1 MNLIANTGI
10 QLFSL
15 PVTFDSNNQFRMYFH
30 EWLDVAEQQKKIE
43 IAHYF
48 PDAEIWVKKFALA
61 NLGYAIGGDVTESWE
76 DIRLDEEFDE
86 RSIIRID
93 TEDAVDSGCFDL
105 TVGQIRKEEWEKIEN
120 VWLPI
125 PFFLLKGRKSAF
137 GPTNWCRGKL
147 IPRSI
152 SGKERQYSLLLAF
165 DTKAVFE
172 KEDYENEDL
181 NETPVFTNSTERSKT
196 YSICNNEFKLVSY
209 CSEEFNCEWVDRF
222 LLKLFH
228 GVDSIQELRGVRMPK
243 LRYLALYMFL
253 VRYLSKFANIPQ
265 VLLFSD
271 ANVGQGN
278 VDLVVD
284 IGNSRT
290 CAVLFDGSDFTKC
303 SPLELQDFT
312 VPVNESGELNKH
324 RDSFDMRLAFRAAD
338 FGGNLGLANSRQ
350 FIYPSFIRLG
360 KEASYLIHKAANM
373 NIGAEKNSTF
383 SSPKR
388 YLWDSRPQ
396 KNEWEFV
403 YVPGEEDKN
412 HSIYVPGISEQ
423 LETDGSLNLEGNGG
437 IMMHYSRKTLMTF
450 AFLEILSQAK
460 LQINSYEQRSYWGD
474 ESMPRRIGRIIITAP
489 TAMSHV
495 EQLALRK
502 CAEDAAIMLNRF
514 YSDTFSEEC
523 DDAELRKQ
531 VQVIPSAKTI
541 ANRSDWIYDEAT
553 SAQFVFLYAEIKE
566 RYQKHVREY
575 FNFYGKVRSDLEG
588 YNEKSLTIGS
598 VDIGA
603 GTTDVMIAAYKFKD
617 ASQQCQLT
625 PVPLFWDSFYK
636 AGDDL
641 LKELVHQLVIEGKHS
656 PIERKLRQMGK
667 NPVEVL
673 QPFLGTN
680 NGVSYR
686 NRQLRSDFNIQVSVP
701 IVSYYLE
708 LMRQNKEER
717 RELSFDDIFANNV
730 PTKPVLDHFEESFG
744 FKLQDLTW
752 TYDKNVVGALIKKT
766 FDSLIGKISSLF
778 ACYKCDIVLLSGRPT
793 SLEPLTSLFLDY
805 FAISPNRLKAMNDYR
820 VGRWY
825 PEDKR
830 YPFIDGNGG
839 FINPKSIVTTGAMI
853 GQIASNGGLNGFTL
867 DLSELNAILQP
878 TTDYFGYLDNNL
890 VFTKSFLTPE
900 NNVAEIEVS
909 SLPFR
914 IGTRQKDIASYPS
927 RPFYMIDFNDYK
939 IEDRVRGRYDDDI
952 DDNTIAMGIKNEKQ
966 KILRGF
972 PLKVR
977 LARDFA
983 ADKEQIS
990 VDSIEDIQG
999 NAVNRNFINMQVQS
1013 MSEVDN
1019 FWLDSGIFDLNVNN
1033 A

>member
-1 MNLIANTGI
+1 M
-10 QLFSL
+10 F
-15 PVTFDSNNQFRMYFH
+15 FH

-48 PDAEIWVKKFALA
+48 ADDEVWVKKFALA
-61 NLGYAIGGDVTESWE
+61 DLGYAIGGDVTESW
-76 DIRLDEEFDE
+76 DNIRQDEEFDE
-86 RSIIRID
+86 KSIIQID
-93 TEDAVDSGCFDL
+93 TEDAVDSGCFDI
-105 TVGQIRKEEWEKIEN
+105 TVGQIRAEEWKKLEQK
-120 VWLPI
+120 WFPI
-125 PFFLLKGRKSAF
+125 PFFLLKGKKSAF

-147 IPRSI
+147 IPQSI
-152 SGKERQYSLLLAF
+152 SGRERKYTLLLAF
-165 DTKAVFE
+165 DTRSVFE

-181 NETPVFTNSTERSKT
+181 NETPVFTNSTERSK
-196 YSICNNEFKLVSY
+196 IFALCNNEFKLVSY

-222 LLKLFH
+222 FLRLFH
-228 GVDSIQELRGVRMPK
+228 GVDSIQELRGIRMPK
-243 LRYLALYMFL
+243 LRYLALFMFI
-253 VRYLSKFANIPQ
+253 VRYLSKFASIPQ
-265 VLLFSD
+265 ITLFSD

-312 VPVNESGELNKH
+312 VPVKADGVLNKH

-338 FGGNLGLANSRQ
+338 LGGNFGLANSRQ
-350 FIYPSFIRLG
+350 FVYPSFIRLG
-360 KEASYLIHKAANM
+360 KEAGYLIHKAANM

-396 KNEWEFV
+396 KKEWEFV
-403 YVPGEEDKN
+403 FVPGEEELK
-412 HSIYVPGISEQ
+412 HSLYVPGISEQ
-423 LETDGSLNLEGNGG
+423 LETDGSLNLDGNGG

-514 YSDTFSEEC
+514 YNNTFSEEC
-523 DDAELRKQ
+523 DDADLRKQ
-531 VQVIPSAKTI
+531 VQVIPSAKSI
-541 ANRSDWIYDEAT
+541 ANRTDWVYDEAT

-566 RYQKHVREY
+566 RYQRHVREY
-575 FNFYGKVRSDLEG
+575 FNFYGKIRDDLEG
-588 YNEKSLTIGS
+588 YHEKSLTVGS

-617 ASQQCQLT
+617 DGQQCQLT
-625 PVPLFWDSFYK
+625 PIPLFWDSFYK

-641 LKELVHQLVIEGKHS
+641 LKELVHQLVIEGKYS
-656 PIERKLRQMGK
+656 PIEQKLRQMGK
-667 NPVEVL
+667 NPVDVL
-673 QPFLGTN
+673 QPFFGTN

-701 IVSYYLE
+701 IVSFYLE
-708 LMRQNKEER
+708 LMRQNKEDIR
-717 RELSFDDIFANNV
+717 MLSFEDIFANNV
-730 PTKPVLDHFEESFG
+730 PTKPVLDYFEESFG
-744 FKLQDLTW
+744 FKLQEITW
-752 TYDKNVVGALIKKT
+752 TYDKNVVAALIKKV
-766 FDSLIGKISSLF
+766 FDSLVGKISSLF
-778 ACYKCDIVLLSGRPT
+778 SCYQCDIVLLSGRPT
-793 SLEPLTSLFLDY
+793 SLEPLTSLFLDH
-805 FAISPNRLKAMNDYR
+805 FAISPNRLKAVNDYR
-820 VGRWY
+820 VGKWY

-830 YPFIDGNGG
+830 YPFIDGNGN

-853 GQIASNGGLNGFTL
+853 GQLASNGGLNGFTL
-867 DLSELNAILQP
+867 DISELNARLRP
-878 TTDYFGYLDNNL
+878 TTDFFGYLDGNL
-890 VFTKSFLTPE
+890 VYTDSFMTPD
-900 NNVAEIEVS
+900 NNVATIEVN

-914 IGTRQKDIASYPS
+914 IGTRQRDIPSYPS

-939 IEDRVRGRYDDDI
+939 IEDRVRGRFDDDV
-952 DDNTIAMGIKNEKQ
+952 DDNTVAMAMEEEKK

-972 PLKVR
+972 PLEVN
-977 LARDFA
+977 LSRDYVV
-983 ADKEQIS
+983 DKEQIT
-990 VDSIEDIQG
+990 VDSIKDANG
-999 NAVNRNFINMQVQS
+999 ASVNRNFINMQVQS
-1013 MSEVDN
+1013 MTEVDN
-1019 FWLDSGIFDLNVNN
+1019 FWLDSGIFNLNVNN

>member
-10 QLFSL
+10 QFFSF
-15 PVTFDSNNQFRMYFH
+15 PVTFDVNNRFRMYFH
-30 EWLDVAEQQKKIE
+30 EWFDVNEQQKKIE

-48 PDAEIWVKKFALA
+48 PEAEVWVKKFALA
-61 NLGYAIGGDVTESWE
+61 DLGYAIGGDVTESWE
-76 DIRLDEEFDE
+76 NIRADEEFDE
-86 RSIIRID
+86 RSIIQID
-93 TEDAVDSGCFDL
+93 TEDAIDSGCFDI
-105 TVGQIRKEEWEKIEN
+105 TVGQIMNGEWGKLEN
-120 VWLPI
+120 VWFPI
-125 PFFLLKGRKSAF
+125 PFFLLKGKKSAF

-147 IPRSI
+147 IPI
-152 SGKERQYSLLLAF
+152 SNSGRERRYTLLLAF
-165 DTKAVFE
+165 DTRSVLE
-172 KEDYENEDL
+172 NDDYENEDL
-181 NETPVFTNSTERSKT
+181 NETPIFTNGTEHSKT
-196 YSICNNEFKLVSY
+196 YAICNNEFKLVSY
-209 CSEEFNCEWVDRF
+209 CSEEFNCEWVDRY

-228 GVDSIQELRGVRMPK
+228 GVDTIQELRGIRMPK
-243 LRYLALYMFL
+243 LRYLALFMFII
-253 VRYLSKFANIPQ
+253 RYLSKFASIPQ
-265 VLLFSD
+265 LTLFSD

-290 CAVLFDGSDFTKC
+290 CAVLFDGGDFTKC

-312 VPVNESGELNKH
+312 EPINANGGLNKH

-338 FGGNLGLANSRQ
+338 IGGNFGLANSHQ
-350 FIYPSFIRLG
+350 FVYPSFIRLG
-360 KEASYLIHKAANM
+360 KEASQLIHKAANM

-403 YVPGEEDKN
+403 YVSGEEDKS

-423 LETDGSLNLEGNGG
+423 LETDGSLNIDGNGG

-450 AFLEILSQAK
+450 AFLEILSQAR

-474 ESMPRRIGRIIITAP
+474 ESMPRRVGRIIITAP
-489 TAMSHV
+489 TAMSHI

-502 CAEDAAIMLNRF
+502 CAEDAAIMLDRF
-514 YSDTFSEEC
+514 YKNTFNEVC

-531 VQVIPSAKTI
+531 VQVIPSAKSI
-541 ANRSDWIYDEAT
+541 ANKSDWIYDEAT

-566 RYQKHVREY
+566 RYQRHVREY
-575 FNFYGKVRSDLEG
+575 FNFYGKVRDDLDD
-588 YNEKSLTIGS
+588 YKEKSLTIGS

-617 ASQQCQLT
+617 CNQQCQLT

-641 LKELVHQLVIEGKHS
+641 LKELVHQLVIEGKYS
-656 PIERKLRQMGK
+656 PIEQKLREMGK
-667 NPVEVL
+667 NPIEIL

-701 IVSYYLE
+701 IVSFYLE

-717 RELSFDDIFANNV
+717 KDLSFDDIFADNI
-730 PTKPVLDHFEESFG
+730 PTQPVLTHFEESFG
-744 FKLQDLTW
+744 FRLQDLTW
-752 TYDKNVVGALIKKT
+752 TYDRNVVAALIKKT

-778 ACYKCDIVLLSGRPT
+778 SCYQCDIVLLSGRPT
-793 SLEPLTSLFLDY
+793 SLEPLTSLFLEY

-867 DLSELNAILQP
+867 DLSELNARLQP
-878 TTDYFGYLDNNL
+878 TTDYFGYLDSNQ
-890 VFTKSFLTPE
+890 VFTESFLTPDT
-900 NNVAEIEVS
+900 NVATIEVS
-909 SLPFR
+909 SLPYR
-914 IGTRQKDIASYPS
+914 IGTRQRNIPSYPS

-952 DDNTIAMGIKNEKQ
+952 DDNTVATGIKNEKQ
-966 KILRGF
+966 KIIQGF

-977 LARDFA
+977 LARDYV
-983 ADKEQIS
+983 ADKEQIN
-990 VDSIEDIQG
+990 VDSIDDVHG
-999 NAVNRNFINMQVQS
+999 NSVNRNFINMQIQS
-1013 MSEVDN
+1013 MSEVEN

>member
-1 MNLIANTGI
+1 M
-10 QLFSL
+10 
-15 PVTFDSNNQFRMYFH
+15 
-30 EWLDVAEQQKKIE
+30 
-43 IAHYF
+43 
-48 PDAEIWVKKFALA
+48 WVKKFALA
-61 NLGYAIGGDVTESWE
+61 ELGYSIRGDVTDSWE
-76 DIRLDEEFDE
+76 DIQKDEEFDE
-86 RSIIRID
+86 KFIIRID
-93 TEDAVDSGCFDL
+93 TEEAVDSGCFDL
-105 TVGQIRKEEWEKIEN
+105 TVGQIKTEEWEKLEN
-120 VWLPI
+120 TWLPI
-125 PFFLLKGRKSAF
+125 PFFLLKGKKSAF

-147 IPRSI
+147 IPSGAH
-152 SGKERQYSLLLAF
+152 GKERRYTLLLAF
-165 DTKAVFE
+165 DTRSVLE
-172 KEDYENEDL
+172 NEDYENEDL
-181 NETPVFTNSTERSKT
+181 NETPVFTNSTERSKN
-196 YSICNNEFKLVSY
+196 YAICDNEFKLVSY
-209 CSEEFNCEWVDRF
+209 CSEEFNCEWVDRYI
-222 LLKLFH
+222 LKLIH
-228 GVDSIQELRGVRMPK
+228 GVEGIQELRGIRMPK
-243 LRYLALYMFL
+243 LRYLALYLFI
-253 VRYLSKFANIPQ
+253 VRYLSKFASIPQ
-265 VLLFSD
+265 LTLFSD
-271 ANVGQGN
+271 ANVEKGD

-290 CAVLFDGSDFTKC
+290 CAVLFDNGDFTKS

-312 VPVNESGELNKH
+312 DPVTADGELNKH

-338 FGGNLGLANSRQ
+338 LGGYFGLANSRQ
-350 FIYPSFIRLG
+350 FIFPSFIRLG
-360 KEASYLIHKAANM
+360 KEASLLIHKAANM

-403 YVPGEEDKN
+403 YISGEEDRS

-423 LETDGSLNLEGNGG
+423 LEGDGSLNLDGNGG

-502 CAEDAAIMLNRF
+502 CAEDAAIMLDRF
-514 YSDTFSEEC
+514 YRNTYSQEC

-531 VQVIPSAKTI
+531 VQVIPSAKSI

-553 SAQFVFLYAEIKE
+553 SAQFVYLYAEVKE
-566 RYQKHVREY
+566 RYQRHVREY

-617 ASQQCQLT
+617 GSQQCQLT

-641 LKELVHQLVIEGKHS
+641 LKELVHQLVIEGKYS
-656 PIERKLRQMGK
+656 PIEQRLRQMGK
-667 NPVEVL
+667 NPVDVL
-673 QPFLGTN
+673 QPFFGTN

-708 LMRQNKEER
+708 LMRQNKVDRE
-717 RELSFDDIFANNV
+717 ELSFEEIFANNV
-730 PTKPVLDHFEESFG
+730 PTKPVLDHFEGSFG
-744 FKLQDLTW
+744 FKLQELTW
-752 TYDKNVVGALIKKT
+752 IYDKSVVSALIKKT

-778 ACYKCDIVLLSGRPT
+778 SCYQCDIVLLSGRPT

-867 DLSELNAILQP
+867 DLSELNSRLQP
-878 TTDYFGYLDNNL
+878 TTEYFGCLDGNL
-890 VFTKSFLTPE
+890 FFTESFMTPE
-900 NNVAEIEVS
+900 KNVASIEVN
-909 SLPFR
+909 SLPYR
-914 IGTRQKDIASYPS
+914 IGTRQRDIPSYPS
-927 RPFYMIDFNDYK
+927 RPFYIIDFNDYK

-952 DDNTIAMGIKNEKQ
+952 DENTIAAGIRNEKQ
-966 KILRGF
+966 KIMRGF

-977 LARDFA
+977 LARDYS
-983 ADKEQIS
+983 ADKEQIT
-990 VDSIEDIQG
+990 VDSIDDAQG
-999 NAVNRNFINMQVQS
+999 NSVNRNFVNMQVQS

-1019 FWLDSGIFDLNVNN
+1019 YWLDSGIFNLNVNN

>member
-10 QLFSL
+10 QLVSL

-43 IAHYF
+43 IAHFF
-48 PDAEIWVKKFALA
+48 PDAEVWVKKFALA
-61 NLGYAIGGDVTESWE
+61 ELGYAMGGEVTESWE
-76 DIRLDEEFDE
+76 DIRSDEEFDE
-86 RSIIRID
+86 KSIIHID

-105 TVGQIRKEEWEKIEN
+105 TVGQIKKEEWEKLEN
-120 VWLPI
+120 VWFPI
-125 PFFLLKGRKSAF
+125 PFFLLKGKKSAF

-147 IPRSI
+147 IPDGV
-152 SGKERQYSLLLAF
+152 SGKERHYTLLLAF
-165 DTKAVFE
+165 DTRSVFE
-172 KEDYENEDL
+172 SEDYENEDL
-181 NETPVFTNSTERSKT
+181 NETPVFTNSTERNKV
-196 YSICNNEFKLVSY
+196 YALCNNEFKLVSY
-209 CSEEFNCEWVDRF
+209 CSEEFNCEWVDRY
-222 LLKLFH
+222 LLKHFH
-228 GVDSIQELRGVRMPK
+228 GVDSLQELRGIRMPK
-243 LRYLALYMFL
+243 LRYLALYMFI
-253 VRYLSKFANIPQ
+253 VRYLSKFASVPQ
-265 VLLFSD
+265 LTLFSD
-271 ANVGQGN
+271 ANVGKGN

-290 CAVLFDGSDFTKC
+290 CAVLFDGGDFTKC
-303 SPLELQDFT
+303 SPLELQNFT
-312 VPVNESGELNKH
+312 EPVKASGELNKH

-338 FGGNLGLANSRQ
+338 LGGNFGLANSRQ
-350 FIYPSFIRLG
+350 FVYPSFIRLG
-360 KEASYLIHKAANM
+360 KEASQLIHKAANM
-373 NIGAEKNSTF
+373 NVGAEKNSTF

-403 YVPGEEDKN
+403 YVSGEEDKN

-423 LETDGSLNLEGNGG
+423 LEMDGSLNLDGNGG
-437 IMMHYSRKTLMTF
+437 LMMHYSRKTLMTF

-460 LQINSYEQRSYWGD
+460 LQINSFEQRSYWGD

-495 EQLALRK
+495 EQFALRK
-502 CAEDAAIMLNRF
+502 CAEDAAIMLDRF
-514 YSDTFSEEC
+514 YSNTFSDEC

-531 VQVIPSAKTI
+531 VQVIPSAKSI
-541 ANRSDWIYDEAT
+541 SNRSDWIYDEAT

-566 RYQKHVREY
+566 RYQRHVREY
-575 FNFYGKVRSDLEG
+575 FNFYGKVRSDLDG
-588 YNEKSLTIGS
+588 YKEKSLTIGS

-617 ASQQCQLT
+617 GSQQCQLT

-641 LKELVHQLVIEGKHS
+641 LKELVHQLVIEGKYS
-656 PIERKLRQMGK
+656 PIEQKLRQMGK

-708 LMRQNKEER
+708 LMRQNKVDKKD
-717 RELSFDDIFANNV
+717 LSFEEIFVNNV
-730 PTKPVLDHFEESFG
+730 PTKPVLDHFEDSFG

-752 TYDKNVVGALIKKT
+752 TYDKSVVAALIKKT

-778 ACYKCDIVLLSGRPT
+778 SCYQCDIVLLSGRPT

-867 DLSELNAILQP
+867 DLSELNARLQP
-878 TTDYFGYLDNNL
+878 TTDFFGYLDGNL
-890 VFTKSFLTPE
+890 VYTDSFLTPD
-900 NNVAEIEVS
+900 NNVATIEVN
-909 SLPFR
+909 SLPYR
-914 IGTRQKDIASYPS
+914 IGTRQRDIPSYPS
-927 RPFYMIDFNDYK
+927 RPFYLIDFNDYK

-952 DDNTIAMGIKNEKQ
+952 DDNTIATGIRNEKQ
-966 KILRGF
+966 KIMRGF

-977 LARDFA
+977 LARDYS
-983 ADKEQIS
+983 ADKEQIN
-990 VDSIEDIQG
+990 VDSIDDAQG
-999 NAVNRNFINMQVQS
+999 NSVNRNFINMQVQS

-1019 FWLDSGIFDLNVNN
+1019 YWLDSGIFNLNVNN